1 MARLSSIKDQQ
12 ISLFPIFNILVCTLG
27 VLIFV
32 LVTVVAVS
40 LGVGK
45 TISLVPDMKGTHR
58 HQKKPTYTEWNGTD
72 LILHPSLQKVCFD
85 IDLKKFETFKE
96 GYAYLDKII
105 EGSPIE
111 AVLNNIIE
119 HRDSNYLFV
128 FVRPSGFHNFIMIRG
143 YIEDKKIDI
152 GYEPIDQGWN
162 IRIGGDDNAQKNE
175 R

>member
-1 MARLSSIKDQQ
+1 MARLNSIKDQQ

-27 VLIFV
+27 VLIFI
-32 LVTVVAVS
+32 LVTVVTVS

-58 HQKKPTYTEWNGTD
+58 HQKKPTYVEWNGTD
-72 LILHPSLQKVCFD
+72 LIVHPSMQKVNID
-85 IDLKKFETFKE
+85 IDLKKFKTYEE
-96 GYAYLDKII
+96 IYAYLDKII
-105 EGSPIE
+105 EGSPMK

-119 HRDSNYLFV
+119 HRDSNYLLV
-128 FVRPSGFHNFIMIRG
+128 LVRPSGFSNFIILRG

-162 IRIGGDDNAQKNE
+162 IRIGEDDNAQKKE